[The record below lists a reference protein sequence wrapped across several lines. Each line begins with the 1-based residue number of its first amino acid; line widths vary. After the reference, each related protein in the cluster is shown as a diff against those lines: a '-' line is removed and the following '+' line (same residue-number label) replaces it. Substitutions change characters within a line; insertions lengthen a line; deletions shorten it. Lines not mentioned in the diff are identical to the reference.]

1 MSGRGLGALSNNRW
15 SGVFKTIKNHVLTIA
30 SRLLGVLA
38 LCRRMRTHHVSDGLE
53 RYLLPRDWR
62 HWLRWRLRPVACSVP
77 ESQRVAGFFFPRDLV
92 SVQRTEFGD
101 LCEQLRLSFCLRW
114 LIGCCLQVHADF
126 PNENAKMEK
135 LLSSV
140 ENMHSVGVR
149 LNAQMAD
156 HSGVIKS
163 LIVRAEDARLLG
175 HWYEFP
181 EPTSSCFL
189 PSNCMNGKDLVWR
202 IPFLDC
208 EYDQLMIRSP
218 FTLSTW
224 VVTILNPILVLP
236 APKFTFFG
244 WSKSVKIVILKFL
257 ISYILKA

>member
-1 MSGRGLGALSNNRW
+1 
-15 SGVFKTIKNHVLTIA
+15 
-30 SRLLGVLA
+30 
-38 LCRRMRTHHVSDGLE
+38 
-53 RYLLPRDWR
+53 
-62 HWLRWRLRPVACSVP
+62 
-77 ESQRVAGFFFPRDLV
+77 
-92 SVQRTEFGD
+92 
-101 LCEQLRLSFCLRW
+101 
-114 LIGCCLQVHADF
+114 
-126 PNENAKMEK
+126 MEK

-181 EPTSSCFL
+181 EPTSW
-189 PSNCMNGKDLVWR
+189 MNGKDLVWR

-244 WSKSVKIVILKFL
+244 
-257 ISYILKA
+257 